1 MNLSYQKVLISILT
15 LLFMGSCVMQ
25 KRYDNL
31 LIEKVRMEAD
41 LNQCSDS
48 LSSLNTSINDLR
60 LTNDEYLQNNSSL
73 KTDLDRSQS
82 SSNSLKQQ
90 YEELNK
96 YYENLRN
103 NSGQLNKSLIDQQ
116 QELLTI
122 RENLEKTRKINDVLN
137 ADLIERE
144 KKVKEL
150 EKILQD
156 EVNATQ
162 LLKTKIA
169 NSLLSFDESDLKVTT
184 KNGKVY
190 VSLSEKLLFK
200 SGSIAVDPKGVNALN
215 QLATALK
222 TQDHINIMV
231 EGHTDNIPISKTT
244 THMKD
249 NWDLSVLRATS
260 IVKILTKSGV
270 SKQQIIA
277 AGKGEF
283 SPISDNKSARN
294 RQKNRRTEI
303 IITPDLDE
311 LFKMLNVE

>member
-1 MNLSYQKVLISILT
+1 MNLFYQKVLIPIL
-15 LLFMGSCVMQ
+15 LLLIMSSCVMQ
-25 KRYDNL
+25 KQYDNL
-31 LIEKVRMEAD
+31 LTEKVRMEAD
-41 LNQCSDS
+41 LNQCNDS
-48 LSSLNTSINDLR
+48 LSVLNTSNNDLQ
-60 LTNDEYLQNNSSL
+60 LTNDEYSKNNSAL
-73 KTDLDRSQS
+73 KTELDQS
-82 SSNSLKQQ
+82 ESSLNSLKQQ
-90 YEELNK
+90 HEELNK
-96 YYENLRN
+96 YYDNLKN

-137 ADLIERE
+137 ADLIARE
-144 KKVKEL
+144 KKVVEL

-156 EVNATQ
+156 EANATR

-190 VSLSEKLLFK
+190 VSLAEKLLFK

-215 QLATALK
+215 QLASALK
-222 TQDHINIMV
+222 TQDQINVMV

-270 SKQQIIA
+270 SKHQIIA

-283 SPISDNKSARN
+283 SPIADNKSAEN

-303 IITPDLDE
+303 IITPDLGE

>member
-25 KRYDNL
+25 KQYDNL

-156 EVNATQ
+156 EANATQ